1 MSSPAKVKKLEPF
14 CRISSV
20 LLMDDV
26 TELFKQRIFDTL
38 DMYKRGEDLTHSPVA
53 EWGRETL
60 AQGKWWYGCGKAQD
74 QEKAI
79 KERLLKVVKLYES
92 IKKYGYTGANLSVFF
107 TKTDGKVHLYD
118 GFHRVVIME
127 YLGMHANV
135 NVLISTRDP
144 NPARRGDFPLARTL
158 IKLNNGK
165 FLYQPCQ
172 DPRVK
177 DFKVWRKDSLQRLV
191 YILSKLQGTT
201 VLDVGCC
208 EGYFARA
215 LARRGY
221 EVTAIDSNR
230 SRVAVTRYLSIINTL
245 TVNCEV
251 NTWQKYL
258 ERDVHFDN
266 VLFLSVFHHTLLA
279 VGGEKAFNDL
289 LKLKGK
295 ADRVFLEAPI
305 DAGKIAWIC
314 PAKKQSYSFTE
325 SEFRSKLE
333 TQTGMRVV
341 DVWRLKRPT
350 FLLEA

>member
-14 CRISSV
+14 CKISSA
-20 LLMDDV
+20 LLMDDM

-38 DMYKRGEDLTHSPVA
+38 DMHKQGEDLTYSPVA

-60 AQGKWWYGCGKAQD
+60 ARGKWWYGCEKAQD
-74 QEKAI
+74 KEKAI
-79 KERLLKVVKLYES
+79 KQRLLKVVALYES
-92 IKKYGYTGANLSVFF
+92 LKKYGYAGANLSVFF

-118 GFHRVVIME
+118 GFHRVAILE
-127 YLGMHANV
+127 YLGTHAKV
-135 NVLISTRDP
+135 NVVITTRDP

-158 IKLNNGK
+158 IKLNSGK
-165 FLYQPCQ
+165 FLYQPCR

-208 EGYFARA
+208 EGYFSRQ
-215 LARRGY
+215 LARRHY

-230 SRVAVTRYLSIINTL
+230 SRVAVTRYLSLINAL
-245 TVNCEV
+245 EVNCEV
-251 NTWQKYL
+251 VTWQKYL

-266 VLFLSVFHHTLLA
+266 MLFLSVFHHTLLA
-279 VGGEKAFNDL
+279 VGVEKAFNDL
-289 LKLKGK
+289 LKLRGK

-305 DAGKIAWIC
+305 DAGKIAWTC
-314 PAKKQSYSFTE
+314 PAKKKAYRFTE
-325 SEFRSKLE
+325 AEFRSKLE
-333 TQTGMRVV
+333 KQTGMKVT
-341 DVWRLKRPT
+341 DVWRLKRPI
-350 FLLEA
+350 FLLEC